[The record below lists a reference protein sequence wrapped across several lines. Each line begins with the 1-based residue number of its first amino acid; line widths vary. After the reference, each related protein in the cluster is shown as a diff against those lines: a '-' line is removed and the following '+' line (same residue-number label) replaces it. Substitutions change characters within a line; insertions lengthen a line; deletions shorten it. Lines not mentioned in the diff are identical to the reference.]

1 MADLMNQFRGDTL
14 NDVASA
20 LGEHPG
26 RTQAALGGVIPALI
40 GGLAFKA
47 SNANQASSILDVMT
61 KHKLDSAGGF
71 ADASGALKAPGG
83 INSLINLGGPLMSSI
98 FGGRSA
104 AVTDWV
110 ASHSGVS
117 RSSSSSLLSLA
128 LPIVLGVIA
137 RHVRSA
143 GWNPSSLMNLLGE
156 QRAFL
161 KDAPAGLADVLG
173 APDTSSTRR
182 EVASSAP
189 AYEGEPV
196 RRAPVT
202 SYEAAPTKRRPWLW
216 AVPLLFLIPLLAYFL
231 ARNDEPRHEANVRTT
246 PAPRAAIPPVTQ
258 DRERPVGTASEPSLA
273 QGPYWIHFDTGSRT
287 LTVASAEQLRKVV
300 EFLRTHPRARAEV
313 IGYADGTGN
322 QADNMKLSQERAAAV
337 MDEVARRGIARS
349 RMTAQ
354 GFGVTD
360 PVADNA
366 TADGRQRNRRV
377 EIRITE
383 D

>member
-1 MADLMNQFRGDTL
+1 MNQFRGDTL

-20 LGEHPG
+20 LGEHPA
-26 RTQAALGGVIPALI
+26 RTQTALGGVIPALI
-40 GGLAFKA
+40 GALAFKA
-47 SNANQASSILDVMT
+47 SNASQASSILDMMT
-61 KHKLDSAGGF
+61 KHKLDSGGF
-71 ADASGALKAPGG
+71 AEASSAFKAPGG
-83 INSLINLGGPLMSSI
+83 INSLINLGGPLMSSV
-98 FGGRSA
+98 FGGRTA

-128 LPIVLGVIA
+128 LPIVLGMIA

-161 KDAPAGLADVLG
+161 KDAPAGLADALG
-173 APDTSSTRR
+173 TADTSTTRR
-182 EVASSAP
+182 EVAHSVP

-196 RRAPVT
+196 RRASVT

-216 AVPLLFLIPLLAYFL
+216 ALPLLFLIPLLAYFL
-231 ARNDEPRHEANVRTT
+231 TRNDEPRHEANVRTT

-258 DRERPVGTASEPSLA
+258 DRERPVGTASEPLA
-273 QGPYWIHFDTGSRT
+273 KGPYWIHFDTGSRT
-287 LTVASAEQLRKVV
+287 LTVASAEELRKIA
-300 EFLRTHPRARAEV
+300 EILRTHPRARAEV
-313 IGYADGTGN
+313 IGYADGKGN
-322 QADNMKLSQERAAAV
+322 QADNLKLSQERATAV
-337 MDEVARRGIARS
+337 MNEIATRGIARS

-366 TADGRQRNRRV
+366 TAEGRQRNRRV